1 LGFPTPGVALSAG
14 QRAGRTQSDTRA
26 VIRARFGPRARTG
39 GSIPA
44 TLTGTDDLPIMPA
57 IIVADAPKPRRLST
71 IREARD
77 YVDEPTRLGRLAP

>member
-1 LGFPTPGVALSAG
+1 
-14 QRAGRTQSDTRA
+14 
-26 VIRARFGPRARTG
+26 
-39 GSIPA
+39 
-44 TLTGTDDLPIMPA
+44 MPA